1 MSNKDN
7 EILEKLLRTRRLHVN
22 NLKKEILSLVDSVT
36 SRDRN
41 DDREIECESLLET
54 LFENENIVTDLNEKI
69 QALILDDDELTEE
82 LRNSTLLNM
91 SMKKAKRRLQKFIE
105 YKPTVEETNSFAMR
119 NETSNRNSLHGSY
132 F

>member
-1 MSNKDN
+1 MKYVEQN
-7 EILEKLLRTRRLHVN
+7 EILENLLRTRRFHVN
-22 NLKKEILSLVDSVT
+22 NLKKEILSLVDSLT

-41 DDREIECESLLET
+41 NDPEIECESLLET

-91 SMKKAKRRLQKFIE
+91 SMKKAKRRLQKFMNISQ
-105 YKPTVEETNSFAMR
+105 P
-119 NETSNRNSLHGSY
+119 
-132 F
+132 